1 MTHEMRLHD
10 EPFNL
15 LKNGTKTIELRLYD
29 EKRREIHEGDNIEF
43 TNRVTNEKIMTTV
56 IKLHIYRSF
65 KELYGHFDKVSLGY
79 KENEEAAPE
88 DNRPWKI
95 FYVTPLPS
103 HFLCRPLPPASRYI
117 PIKPF

>member
-1 MTHEMRLHD
+1 MKKE
-10 EPFNL
+10 
-15 LKNGTKTIELRLYD
+15 
-29 EKRREIHEGDNIEF
+29 EIHEGDNIEF

-88 DNRPWKI
+88 DMQLYYSKEEQDKYGVVGIELKLR
-95 FYVTPLPS
+95 
-103 HFLCRPLPPASRYI
+103 R
-117 PIKPF
+117 